1 MRFNTSL
8 IHGNIGPKEDKGA
21 TNVPIYQCNSFQ
33 YETAREL
40 EEVFSGKKPGFIYTR
55 INNPTVEAFER
66 RIAFLEEGIAAVA
79 TSSGMAAIAL
89 AILNLVR
96 SGDEIVSASGI
107 FGGTYSLFRSF
118 ENLGIKTRFA
128 EDSSLESFEKH
139 ITDKTKVIFIETIGN
154 PRLDVPNI
162 RQIAE
167 LARKR
172 GIALIVDSTVTTPYL
187 VKPIKLGADVVVHS
201 TSKFINGSGSCIGGI
216 IVASTNMKID
226 YDKYPLL
233 KEYKKYGEFA
243 YIARL
248 RNNLLKD
255 FGACISPFNAFLNT
269 IGLETLGVRMERIC
283 ENALCL
289 AKALKENKKV
299 ISVNYP
305 GLEESIYHQLATEQ
319 FGGKYGAILTIRVGT
334 KENAFKVIDSLRY
347 AINST
352 NIGDVRTL
360 VVHPASTI
368 YTSFDVEE
376 KEAMGVYE
384 DMIRICVGL
393 EDVEDI
399 IEDFYQALEK
409 V

>member
-8 IHGNIGPKEDKGA
+8 IHGNIGTKEDKGA
-21 TNVPIYQCNSFQ
+21 TNIPIYQCNSFQ

-89 AILNLVR
+89 AILSLVK
-96 SGDEIVSASGI
+96 SGDEIISASGI

-139 ITDKTKVIFIETIGN
+139 ITEKTKVIFIETIGN

-162 RQIAE
+162 KQIAD
-167 LARKR
+167 LAHEH

-187 VKPIKLGADVVVHS
+187 IKPIKFDADIVVHS
-201 TSKFINGSGSCIGGI
+201 TSKFINGSGSSIGGI
-216 IVASTNMKID
+216 IVASGNMKID

-269 IGLETLGVRMERIC
+269 IGLETLGVRMQKIC

-289 AKALKENKKV
+289 AKALKENEKV
-299 ISVNYP
+299 VSVNYP
-305 GLEESIYHQLATEQ
+305 GLEESEYFELATQQ
-319 FGGKYGAILTIRVGT
+319 FGGKYGGILTIRVGT
-334 KENAFKVIDSLRY
+334 KENAFKVIDSLRF

-368 YTSFDVEE
+368 YSNFDIKE

>member
-1 MRFNTSL
+1 M
-8 IHGNIGPKEDKGA
+8 
-21 TNVPIYQCNSFQ
+21 FQ
-33 YETAREL
+33 QA
-40 EEVFSGKKPGFIYTR
+40 GF
-55 INNPTVEAFER
+55 
-66 RIAFLEEGIAAVA
+66 
-79 TSSGMAAIAL
+79 
-89 AILNLVR
+89 
-96 SGDEIVSASGI
+96 

-139 ITDKTKVIFIETIGN
+139 ITEKTKVIFVETIGN
-154 PRLDVPNI
+154 PKLDVPNI
-162 RQIAE
+162 KQIAE
-167 LARKR
+167 LAHEH

-187 VKPIKLGADVVVHS
+187 VKPIKLGADIVVHS
-201 TSKFINGSGSCIGGI
+201 TSKFINGSGSCIGGV
-216 IVASTNMKID
+216 IVASSNMKID
-226 YDKYPLL
+226 YDRYPLI

-269 IGLETLGVRMERIC
+269 IGLETLGVRMQKIC

-299 ISVNYP
+299 VSVNYP
-305 GLEESIYHQLATEQ
+305 GLDESSYFRVATEQ

-334 KENAFKVIDSLRY
+334 KVNAFKVIDSLRY

-368 YTSFDVEE
+368 YASFSVEE
-376 KEAMGVYE
+376 KESMGVYE

-409 V
+409 I